1 MTKRQANTRGSRQR
15 RAGTVLVALALALAL
30 AASCGFAVPGTAGA
44 ARPVAATAKAKPT
57 VVLVPGAFTDA
68 SSWTGVS
75 ERLQHAGYPVLAP
88 ADPLRSLSGD
98 SNYIA
103 SVLASVK
110 GPVVLV
116 GHSYAGMVITNA
128 AATDANVKALVYISA
143 YIPAAG
149 ESAVKLTGQFPGS
162 QLTSALEEVPFTNGS
177 TKGTDLYIK
186 PGSYRRV
193 FLGPTV
199 RAGLAS
205 ALAAE
210 QSPLTLAAATAPSA
224 KAAWKRIPSWDLVS
238 EQDQI
243 IPPAAQ
249 LFMAHRAHSQI
260 VEINSSHAS
269 PITHPAAVAAVIMRA
284 AATVR

>member
-1 MTKRQANTRGSRQR
+1 MTNRRAHTRGSRQR
-15 RAGTVLVALALALAL
+15 RAGTVLVALVL
-30 AASCGFAVPGTAGA
+30 AALCAFAVPAMAGA
-44 ARPVAATAKAKPT
+44 ARPAPATAKAKPT
-57 VVLVPGAFTDA
+57 VVLVHGAFTDA
-68 SSWTGVS
+68 SSWTGVI

-98 SNYIA
+98 SKYIA

-116 GHSYAGMVITNA
+116 GHSYGGMVISNA
-128 AATDANVKALVYISA
+128 AAGDTSVKALVYISA
-143 YIPAAG
+143 YIPAVG

-162 QLTSALEEVPFTNGS
+162 QLTSELEEVPFTDGVS
-177 TKGTDLYIK
+177 KGTDLYIK

-199 RAGLAS
+199 PAGLAS

-210 QSPLTLAAATAPSA
+210 QRPLTLAAATAPSA
-224 KAAWKRIPSWDLVS
+224 KAAWKRIPSWDLIS
-238 EQDQI
+238 KQDQI

-249 LFMAHRAHSQI
+249 LFMARRAHSHVVQ
-260 VEINSSHAS
+260 INSPHAS
-269 PITHPAAVAAVIMRA
+269 PITHPAAVAALIMRA
-284 AATVR
+284 ARTVR